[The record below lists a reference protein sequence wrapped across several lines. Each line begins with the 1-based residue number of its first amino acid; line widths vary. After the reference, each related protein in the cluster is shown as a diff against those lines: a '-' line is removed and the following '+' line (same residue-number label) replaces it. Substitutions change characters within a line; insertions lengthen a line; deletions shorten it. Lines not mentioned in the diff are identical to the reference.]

1 MFTDFWTQIVS
12 NDLLSSFELR
22 IITVILKR
30 LNFTIWMT
38 IDYESITKK
47 LDLDETEVTKVVQK
61 LISYQIIEC
70 KGDSVKQDYCR
81 YRLNSN
87 FGWNKSIE
95 WIFTDGI
102 DWQAFLI
109 SFQKLQS
116 KFELTIKAIENQA
129 GGTLFI
135 RLEVSALANRTE
147 VEKCLKHEYQVEL
160 EALKKKYKIKYND
173 QEIAINQH
181 NNANLLKVIEL
192 IVNTSKPLHNVVN
205 LEALPKSESRK
216 LVLNENNISNQR
228 DTATNSP
235 QISPQQKQTLVE
247 ALAEKEK
254 LSQQPDLTKVNKTAY
269 LDDYTDT
276 QDQGSFLKSKIR
288 ARLNKHSY

>member
-135 RLEVSALANRTE
+135 RL
-147 VEKCLKHEYQVEL
+147 
-160 EALKKKYKIKYND
+160 
-173 QEIAINQH
+173 
-181 NNANLLKVIEL
+181 
-192 IVNTSKPLHNVVN
+192 
-205 LEALPKSESRK
+205 
-216 LVLNENNISNQR
+216 
-228 DTATNSP
+228 
-235 QISPQQKQTLVE
+235 
-247 ALAEKEK
+247 
-254 LSQQPDLTKVNKTAY
+254 
-269 LDDYTDT
+269 
-276 QDQGSFLKSKIR
+276 GSFRFS
-288 ARLNKHSY
+288 